1 MSREFVY
8 WASERTKVHL
18 NIGLGLL
25 IFALIKLKNSNKTEN
40 SYLLR
45 FLWMVTNIY
54 IYIYIGY
61 NTEVQ
66 KSESTFLRVKP
77 EIEKKVSDFETIQTK
92 ESSGV
97 KRIRHIVILI
107 MCPICTL
114 QNIMVSYFTTF
125 VGNICTF
132 HDQNWQRR
140 IWRGS

>member
-8 WASERTKVHL
+8 WPSERTKVHL
-18 NIGLGLL
+18 NIALGLL

-54 IYIYIGY
+54 IYRLQHWGPKIW
-61 NTEVQ
+61 EH
-66 KSESTFLRVKP
+66 FLGVKP
-77 EIEKKVSDFETIQTK
+77 ETEKKVSDFETIQTK

-97 KRIRHIVILI
+97 KRISHIVILI
-107 MCPICTL
+107 MCPIYTL